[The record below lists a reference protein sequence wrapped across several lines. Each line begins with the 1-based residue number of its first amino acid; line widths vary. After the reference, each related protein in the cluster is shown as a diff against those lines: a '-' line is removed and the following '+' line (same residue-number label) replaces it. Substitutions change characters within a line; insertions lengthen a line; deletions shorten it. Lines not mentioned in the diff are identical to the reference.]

1 MAIAAPSRPR
11 PALGAWV
18 TWALVGVFLL
28 NLAGVIGSVVVDSFG
43 TRWFDTWFPS
53 GFTARWYGDAWTE
66 FGLADVVTV
75 TLEIALLVVA
85 IALILGV
92 PAAYVLARR
101 DFPGKRMVLLL
112 ILLPLVVPPI
122 TYGIP
127 FATVLYTLRLGG
139 RLPGVVLANLVPMLP
154 FVILV
159 MTPFVE
165 QIDVNLER
173 AARMCGAGTWQVFR
187 RVLLP
192 LMLPGMLAAGIMVMV
207 RTVAMFELTFLTSG
221 PRTNTLIV
229 ALYYNL
235 FASGIRAQQAIDAM
249 AVIYALSTLVLVL
262 IALRFVNP
270 TQLVSQV
277 REDRA

>member
-159 MTPFVE
+159 MTPFIE